1 MSIEINFIPAYR
13 ISNRVS
19 PEIRVYSSEDALK
32 MELSVIKKDE
42 ILKKQDYK
50 IDKGLN
56 RLYCSLEGLKG
67 RIKFSFEFFKD
78 NEKVHTF
85 AYNYE
90 VIDSS
95 CRSTTLIDGCWVSIY
110 HWSEDEARW
119 FNKDLRRLTDEDWKD
134 KIRDMNR
141 VGIKGVIIQ
150 NLFYCNEYAGQHDM
164 TVETYRG
171 KAFYPSKIYPER
183 FDIAAKDPVEAILSA
198 ADECEMNVFL
208 GVGLFAWFDFSEESL
223 KWHKRVTEELFEMY
237 GHHKSLYGWY
247 ISEEMFGSLYYEY
260 PYLKGSDY
268 KNIVNFF
275 EDYTSFVREL
285 TPTKPVAL
293 APNNIRFHEFEK
305 EWKEILVNV
314 DILIP
319 FAFARDPE
327 HLNIKEI
334 ADICNACGTHFWV
347 DMEMFAWPLDNGLVP
362 KSTEELIKEIR
373 MYDDVEQIYGYQYT
387 GIMNSPDFKYEL
399 GGEKTR
405 ELYTGY
411 YEYYRSVMEKMSRR
425 ERG

>member
-1 MSIEINFIPAYR
+1 MKPEITLIPAYR
-13 ISNRVS
+13 VSNQVI
-19 PEIRVYSSEDALK
+19 PEVRIYSDDEAK
-32 MELSVIKKDE
+32 MVLTLQKGDKIIGKFEYE
-42 ILKKQDYK
+42 IN
-50 IDKGLN
+50 KGIN
-56 RLYCSLEGLKG
+56 KVFPSFKGLKG
-67 RIKFSFEFFKD
+67 RFDLLFEFLDKEGKLFHSLK
-78 NEKVHTF
+78 KS
-85 AYNYE
+85 YE
-90 VIDSS
+90 VIGSS

-119 FNKDLRRLTDEDWKD
+119 FNKDLRRLTEEDWKD

-150 NLFYCNEYAGQHDM
+150 NLFYCNEYAGQHNM

-223 KWHKRVTEELFEMY
+223 KWHKKVTEELFEMY

-275 EDYTSFVREL
+275 EDYTSFVRKL

-327 HLNIKEI
+327 HLNVKEI
-334 ADICNACGTHFWV
+334 SDICNSCGTHFWV

-387 GIMNSPDFKYEL
+387 GIMNSPHFKYEL

-411 YEYYRSVMEKMSRR
+411 YEYYGKVTK
-425 ERG
+425 GDG

>member
-1 MSIEINFIPAYR
+1 
-13 ISNRVS
+13 
-19 PEIRVYSSEDALK
+19 
-32 MELSVIKKDE
+32 
-42 ILKKQDYK
+42 
-50 IDKGLN
+50 
-56 RLYCSLEGLKG
+56 
-67 RIKFSFEFFKD
+67 
-78 NEKVHTF
+78 
-85 AYNYE
+85 
-90 VIDSS
+90 
-95 CRSTTLIDGCWVSIY
+95 
-110 HWSEDEARW
+110 
-119 FNKDLRRLTDEDWKD
+119 
-134 KIRDMNR
+134 
-141 VGIKGVIIQ
+141 
-150 NLFYCNEYAGQHDM
+150 
-164 TVETYRG
+164 
-171 KAFYPSKIYPER
+171 AFYPSKIYPER

-275 EDYTSFVREL
+275 EDYTSFVRKL

-334 ADICNACGTHFWV
+334 SDICNSCGTHFWV

-373 MYDDVEQIYGYQYT
+373 MYDDVEQIYGYQCT

-411 YEYYRSVMEKMSRR
+411 YEYYRSVIEKN
-425 ERG
+425 E